1 MRQYEAIKGIDF
13 YLNDYILCLPMFAT
27 QRENVSFADMVKVLL
42 ITLAGRGPFKP
53 YAFLYSR
60 RLSPDTTVRMLR
72 SISLRAV
79 ALFSLIS
86 EHVPEERVFF
96 LAVDVSSEAML
107 HLIHH
112 LSSNQ

>member
-1 MRQYEAIKGIDF
+1 MKLSKVSTSISMIIYYVFQCS
-13 YLNDYILCLPMFAT
+13 LHN
-27 QRENVSFADMVKVLL
+27 ENVSFADMVKVLL

-72 SISLRAV
+72 STSLRAV